1 MSAPAFSLYTDGSA
15 QPNPGPCG
23 SGAVMLDPNGNIVW
37 TLSEFLGDG
46 TNNVGELF
54 AILRGVSRAME
65 MGVTTLQVFS
75 DSEMSVHLLTG
86 EKQTKKEHL
95 MYLVQR
101 IQKLLLKKESMKVD
115 FSWVKA
121 HAGHKWNEM
130 ADRLANAALATTALS
145 TTPTLTPTT
154 TPMSPL
160 HAPRTNTK
168 NTTLSTNDDAPR
180 ILLRCSFAEKDDV
193 KKLGARWDPSQ
204 KSWWV
209 ADTPEHHTKFAK
221 WIQK

>member
-1 MSAPAFSLYTDGSA
+1 
-15 QPNPGPCG
+15 
-23 SGAVMLDPNGNIVW
+23 VW
-37 TLSEFLGDG
+37 TLSEFLGEG
-46 TNNVGELF
+46 TNNIGELF

-65 MGVTTLQVFS
+65 MGVTALHVYS
-75 DSEMSVHLLTG
+75 DSELSVMLLKG

-101 IQKLLLKKESMKVD
+101 IHKLLSKKASMNVE

-121 HAGHKWNEM
+121 HVGHKWNEM
-130 ADRLANAALATTALS
+130 ADRLANAALPSNTPQINPPSNIKIDRLDHKFPVTTS
-145 TTPTLTPTT
+145 
-154 TPMSPL
+154 
-160 HAPRTNTK
+160 
-168 NTTLSTNDDAPR
+168 DDSAR

-209 ADTPEHHTKFAK
+209 ADTGEHRTKFAK

>member
-1 MSAPAFSLYTDGSA
+1 MTSPVGFSLYTDGSA

-23 SGAVMLDPNGNIVW
+23 CGAVLIDAKGEIQW
-37 TLSEFLGDG
+37 TLSEFLGEG
-46 TNNVGELF
+46 TNNIGELF
-54 AILRGVSRAME
+54 AILRGITRSME
-65 MGVTTLQVFS
+65 MGIQHLHVYS
-75 DSEMSVHLLTG
+75 DSELSVELLKG

-95 MYLVQR
+95 LYLVQR
-101 IQKLLLKKESMKVD
+101 IQKTLLKKPSMKVE

-130 ADRLANAALATTALS
+130 ADHLANSSLPSSFTSLKPKPSTSAAPNTNAASNAPPNLAQ
-145 TTPTLTPTT
+145 
-154 TPMSPL
+154 
-160 HAPRTNTK
+160 
-168 NTTLSTNDDAPR
+168 DGPR
-180 ILLRCSFAEKDDV
+180 ILLRSSFAEKDEV

-209 ADTPEHHTKFAK
+209 ADTPENQKKFSK